1 MCWGARN
8 FGPVAAS
15 CVLTP
20 PPASPPGV
28 GGDQLDDVQVAGAAH
43 RHTVGML
50 MPVNGSTVPDD
61 CESLRPMAAGMANTC
76 QQFIA
81 SANSSKFPAMRSKW
95 PASGVASTT
104 RPCPYSNGRDT

>member
-1 MCWGARN
+1 MCWGAQLRTSR
-8 FGPVAAS
+8 GVVRAYPAAS
-15 CVLTP
+15 FTTRGLAEINSMTYRLPARPTATP
-20 PPASPPGV
+20 LA
-28 GGDQLDDVQVAGAAH
+28 
-43 RHTVGML
+43 ML

-95 PASGVASTT
+95 PAAGVASTT
-104 RPCPYSNGRDT
+104 RPGPYSNGRDT